1 MATIASTVKDLSVSF
16 PLIGQKEKER
26 KQFLLQLQSIEG
38 SQKETTQTPP
48 IHVHMPF
55 QPRQSLYKDLSI
67 PSTSPFS
74 LISPYQNLQP
84 LAITHLDH
92 NPFKPSGIFPAITYS
107 TPSQPKPQA
116 RPQREPSPI
125 RKDKEPLYQP
135 PDPTVG
141 ASLKPPDMNM
151 LAMDPDPPQ
160 TQFHR
165 FSEPSHLRIQKN
177 LLCSQ

>member
-1 MATIASTVKDLSVSF
+1 MSVSF

-38 SQKETTQTPP
+38 SQKEATQTPP

-67 PSTSPFS
+67 PLTSPFS